1 MRSTLLTQLISYGVL
16 SIYILYGLSSIP
28 FIGVLL
34 SLAVGLLVF
43 GTTESTET
51 AAAITIVTGV
61 MYSLIY
67 KTGSLKEGFNTDTAQ
82 QIVQRVAQIKRQ
94 GPLDPQGLY
103 SSTFVEGFADAETD
117 GSGNQVTTTTTS
129 AQNQTAPA
137 TGSGGAGSGIT
148 PPSPPAAAQ
157 TTTTQGFK
165 GDSGK
170 NMEFK
175 LGVIPGDEKG
185 GYHIDQGT
193 TVINALNALKPD
205 QIQAMTADTQKL
217 IETQKSLMSML
228 GTMKPMLQD
237 GKQMMTNFQEMFGNG
252 SLKI

>member
-16 SIYILYGLSSIP
+16 TVYILYGLSAIP

-34 SLAVGLLVF
+34 SLAAGLLVF

-51 AAAITIVTGV
+51 AAALTVVVGV
-61 MYSLIY
+61 LYALVY
-67 KTGSLKEGFNTDTAQ
+67 KTGSMKEGFSNDSAE
-82 QIVQRVAQIKRQ
+82 QIVQRVAQIKRES
-94 GPLDPQGLY
+94 PKDPQGLY
-103 SSTFVEGFADAETD
+103 ASKYVEGFANADTDA
-117 GSGNQVTTTTTS
+117 SGNAATTS
-129 AQNQTAPA
+129 AENQTAPA
-137 TGSGGAGSGIT
+137 SGSGEAGSGIK
-148 PPSPPAAAQ
+148 PPSPPPAAAE
-157 TTTTQGFK
+157 TVKQGFK
-165 GDSGK
+165 GHSDEDK
-170 NMEFK
+170 QFK

-237 GKQMMTNFQEMFGNG
+237 GKQMMANFQEMFGNG